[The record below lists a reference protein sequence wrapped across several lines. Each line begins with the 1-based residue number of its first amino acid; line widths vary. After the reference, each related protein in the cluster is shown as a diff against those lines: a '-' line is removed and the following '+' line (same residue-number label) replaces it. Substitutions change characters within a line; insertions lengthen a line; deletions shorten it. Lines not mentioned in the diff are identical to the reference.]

1 MSLAIA
7 RMHALALA
15 HHHGWAQKF
24 NKYLPPV
31 TMEEALA
38 AHAAAQEESE
48 ESGHPGK
55 IVVPS
60 LTHAT
65 GSGRTSWQIAE
76 DGAVTATICE
86 ITLGGDEWSDYTLAE
101 RARLTVA
108 PDGAHVL
115 TQLEGCDIDDLDRA
129 CRVWRAVRNVILRP
143 AIDETTATPGDE
155 PNENVVHVRRPEPV
169 NGEVMIVVNR

>member
-38 AHAAAQEESE
+38 AHKEAQDADED
-48 ESGHPGK
+48 HR
-55 IVVPS
+55 IVVPDLS
-60 LTHAT
+60 HYT
-65 GSGRTSWQIAE
+65 GSGRTAWQIAD
-76 DGAVTATICE
+76 DGAVTAMIYD
-86 ITLGGDEWSDYTLAE
+86 ITPGGDEWGDYTLTE

-108 PDGAHVL
+108 PDGAHTL
-115 TQLEGCDIDDLDRA
+115 SQLEGCDIDDLDRV

-169 NGEVMIVVNR
+169 DGEVMIVVNR